1 MSLLLSRSNRRGWI
15 LANGFLIFSLI
26 YLLNP
31 AFHREDWK
39 NLVKNLPKDKPVYM
53 IKASS
58 DPVKYYQNDL
68 KVKEL
73 TLLRPM
79 SYGGQG
85 KLEKEIIV
93 IPYTADIYG
102 LDYKKSLTKSG
113 YQQKE
118 VKNFRELS
126 FEIWRGR

>member
-1 MSLLLSRSNRRGWI
+1 MYRYIVIIGFVVFSSAYLLL
-15 LANGFLIFSLI
+15 
-26 YLLNP
+26 P
-31 AFHREDWK
+31 QFHREDWK
-39 NLVKNLPKDKPVYM
+39 SLVKNLPKNRPVYM

-102 LDYKKSLTKSG
+102 LDYKKGLTKSG